1 MCGQL
6 MEVGD
11 VVETGIVGKTT
22 QQDGSNDHNVK
33 SWLGCCVTMEEKT
46 CWNDH

>member
-1 MCGQL
+1 

-11 VVETGIVGKTT
+11 VLETGIVGKTT
-22 QQDGSNDHNVK
+22 QLDGSNDHNVK
-33 SWLGCCVTMEEKT
+33 SCWLGCCVTTEEKT